1 MIKYGTIP
9 APQFNQDDLDAR
21 ILNASGFYNKYVILE
36 TFSFADAINL
46 YEEYK
51 KSGHTIDENFC
62 PVAQSINPQGFN
74 QSYQMRMVKSA
85 KQQKSELAMIANEE
99 TEKYQTHLKQE
110 TERAVDLMTQRLI
123 LEEAERVTKARMI
136 EDSAKLE
143 AAKLQAAQILGVSLS

>member
-51 KSGHTIDENFC
+51 KSGHTIDETFR

-74 QSYQMRMVKSA
+74 QSYQMRMVKPA
-85 KQQKSELAMIANEE
+85 KQQKSELAMIATEE
-99 TEKYQTHLKQE
+99 TEKYNTHLKQQTAIAVE
-110 TERAVDLMTQRLI
+110 RMTERLI
-123 LEEAERVTKARMI
+123 GEEAERVAKERLI
-136 EDSAKLE
+136 EDAAKLE
-143 AAKLQAAQILGVSLS
+143 AAKVEAAKILGVTL